1 MPCHEVNLRGLST
14 HIHVA
19 AHDDVLCRLDLDR
32 RCETPRI
39 EIDAVRPL
47 EVDRVKARKN
57 VIDRIISNL
66 IAARDRV
73 SQRVVR
79 IADKD
84 VLRRT
89 HAAEL
94 EVGLSLD
101 AAGSEIESA
110 LEIQRQLIYLELIT
124 RQRELCTVRRDRQIL
139 RRGIAIGLTDH
150 VVAAQRDSLL
160 RLDVRVARKFGTRHG
175 DVAVI
180 VRIADLQIIKLAAG
194 EVPCPR
200 CCRRITDGD
209 VLRIR
214 LCTKF
219 EILRLDLPG
228 RDGHGIGFQLR
239 LLMRLDLLRCIE
251 RAGALDIE
259 LDCLCLDPRNGGT
272 IVLVRDACRL
282 QVAAIVEGERALVV
296 EVGGEMANPVPYG
309 VELEVTLAPKEQIV
323 HGERIRRPLRHA
335 ILRVDDERLSR
346 ALACRDGACEVD
358 APLGKERRIARQIRD
373 PVNGELP
380 CVCLISNNDVIKS
393 ARFELC

>member
-1 MPCHEVNLRGLST
+1 M
-14 HIHVA
+14 
-19 AHDDVLCRLDLDR
+19 
-32 RCETPRI
+32 
-39 EIDAVRPL
+39 
-47 EVDRVKARKN
+47 
-57 VIDRIISNL
+57 IDRIIGDL

-73 SQRVVR
+73 SQWVVR
-79 IADKD
+79 ITDKD

-94 EVGLSLD
+94 KVGLSLD
-101 AAGSEIESA
+101 TAEPEVESA
-110 LEIQRQLIYLELIT
+110 LEVQRQFIHLELIG
-124 RQRELCTVRRDRQIL
+124 RRRELCSVRRDRQIL
-139 RRGIAIGLTDH
+139 RRGITIGLADH
-150 VVAAQRDSLL
+150 VVARQRDILL
-160 RLDVRVARKFGTRHG
+160 RLDVRVARKFGARHG

-180 VRIADLQIIKLAAG
+180 VRIADLQIVKLAAG
-194 EVPCPR
+194 EVPCSR
-200 CCRRITDGD
+200 GCRRITDGD

-228 RDGHGIGFQLR
+228 RDGHGVGFQLR
-239 LLMRLDLLRCIE
+239 LLMRLDLLRCVE
-251 RAGALDIE
+251 RAGTLDIE
-259 LDCLCLDPRNGGT
+259 LDGLCLDPRNGGT
-272 IVLVRDACRL
+272 VVLVRDACRL

-296 EVGGEMANPVPYG
+296 EIGGEMANPVPYG
-309 VELEVTLAPKEQIV
+309 VELEVTLAPEEQIV

-373 PVNGELP
+373 PVDGELP